1 MSNNI
6 HIVSPV
12 DGSVVAQRELASEAE
27 ILSAINAANAAQQS
41 WKQTSVQQ
49 RAALCHKAIDIMR
62 DNAAELAE
70 EITRLMGRPIV
81 QSPGELRGL
90 EQRARYMID
99 IAEQELGAIQIK
111 DTTTKDTADNDK
123 PVFTRFIRHEPLGT
137 VLVLAPWNYPYLT
150 AVNSIIPALMAGNT
164 VILKHSK
171 QTLLCAERFQQAFTQ
186 AGLPAGVFQY
196 LHLDHKN
203 TTKLV
208 KNNSVNFVSFTGSV
222 KGGQAIEL
230 AAAGLFKGVALELG
244 GKDPAYVMNDADLEY
259 SVENLVDGAFF
270 NSGQSCCGV
279 ERIYVHA
286 DIYDPFVEQFVET
299 VKHYRLGN
307 PLETDTTLG
316 PMVNVSAAEFVRE
329 QINQACS
336 SGAKACIDA
345 KLFAANQPGTNYL
358 APQVLVDVNHDM
370 AVMKQESFGPVV
382 GIMKVSNDAEAIE
395 LMNDSDYGLT
405 ASIWTRNE
413 TKAIELGGQIQTGTV
428 FMNRCDYLDPALAWV
443 GVKNSGHGCSLS
455 VLGYQQLTRPKS
467 FHLKNI

>member
-6 HIVSPV
+6 QIVSPV
-12 DGSVVAQRELASEAE
+12 DGSIVAERELASEAE
-27 ILSAINAANAAQQS
+27 ILSALQASNSAQTA
-41 WKQTSVQQ
+41 WHQTSVQQ

-62 DNAAELAE
+62 DNTAELAE
-70 EITRLMGRPIV
+70 EITRLMGRPIS

-99 IAEQELGAIQIK
+99 IAEQALGDIAINE
-111 DTTTKDTADNDK
+111 DED
-123 PVFTRFIRHEPLGT
+123 FTRFIRHEPLGT

-171 QTLLCAERFQQAFTQ
+171 QTLLCAERFQQAFIQ

-203 TTKLV
+203 TSKLIKNSSV
-208 KNNSVNFVSFTGSV
+208 KFVSFTGSV
-222 KGGQAIEL
+222 NGGKAIEL

-244 GKDPAYVMNDADLEY
+244 GKDPAYVMSDADLEH

-286 DIYDPFVEQFVET
+286 DIFEPFGEQFVDK

-307 PLETDTTLG
+307 PLDADTTLG
-316 PMVNVSAAEFVRE
+316 PMVNAKAAEFVRE

-345 KLFAANQPGTNYL
+345 ELFAANQPGTNYL

-382 GIMKVSNDAEAIE
+382 GIMKVNNNAQAIE

-405 ASIWTRNE
+405 ASIWTRDE
-413 TKAIELGGQIQTGTV
+413 TKATELGGQIQTGTV
-428 FMNRCDYLDPALAWV
+428 YMNRCDYLDPALAWV
-443 GVKNSGHGCSLS
+443 GVKNSGRGCSLS
-455 VLGYQQLTRPKS
+455 ALGYQQLTRPKS